1 MSRGDRPY
9 GSSPRDA
16 APEPAPPAAPRRRRP
31 IRDLPGM
38 AGRALL
44 LAAALV
50 MSLAALRVMFAPPAP
65 LTIQDVEDT
74 IAQVLASA
82 TPSPPA
88 AVAVYESVRHSEIGR
103 AYV

>member
-1 MSRGDRPY
+1 MSRADRPY
-9 GSSPRDA
+9 GSFPRNA
-16 APEPAPPAAPRRRRP
+16 APEPASPAAPRQRRP

-50 MSLAALRVMFAPPAP
+50 MSLAALRVVFAPPP
-65 LTIQDVEDT
+65 SLSVRDVEDT

-88 AVAVYESVRHSEIGR
+88 AVAVYESVRHS
-103 AYV
+103 VVQVS